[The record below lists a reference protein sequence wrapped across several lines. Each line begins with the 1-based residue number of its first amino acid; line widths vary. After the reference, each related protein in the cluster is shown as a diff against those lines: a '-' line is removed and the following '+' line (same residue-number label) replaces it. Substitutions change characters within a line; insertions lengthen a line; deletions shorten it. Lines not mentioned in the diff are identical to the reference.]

1 MFSFKKIWKHLWPEM
16 RKHKLALFLVF
27 AGYALGVI
35 VDSIFKPLI
44 FKGIIDLISS
54 GSPTPEILSSI
65 FHLILLSVFIII
77 VYNIGYRTG
86 NYAETYFSSNVMRNL
101 YNTTFTKLINH
112 SYSFFSNTFSGSLV
126 AKTKRLVKSFDTF
139 FEIISWQ
146 IWFSVVT
153 FLGIVV
159 VLFIKI
165 PILAIIFILWAIIYL
180 FVTSLFIKKKIRLDM
195 DEASADTKVT
205 STLADSITNI
215 LNIKIFKNSNFEK
228 DNFFK
233 DTEDEE
239 NKRRKDW
246 NFGNFQNLVQSIMM
260 GILQIATWIVLVKLW
275 YKGNIS
281 VGLVVLVQVYIFN
294 LFDILWGLGRNLT
307 KLMQTLSEMVEITD
321 ILDQTPDI
329 LDPENPEELR
339 IKNGNIK
346 FENVTFEYL
355 EDKEVFSNFN
365 LEIKPG
371 ERIGLVGHSGSG
383 KSTIT
388 KLLLRFAD
396 IKSGE
401 INIDGQNIRNIT
413 QDDLRSTI
421 SYVPQEPI
429 LFHRTIREN
438 IAYAR
443 PEASEE
449 EIIEAAKSAHAHDFI
464 TGLQNGYDTLVGER
478 GVKLSGGE
486 RQRVAIARAMLKH
499 SPILILDEATSSLDS
514 LSESYIQ
521 DAFNKLMENKTTIVI
536 AHRLSTI
543 QKMDRI
549 IVLNHGAIAEE
560 GTHKELLKKKG
571 IYAELWDHQS
581 GGFIE

>member
-1 MFSFKKIWKHLWPEM
+1 MFSFKKIWKHLWPQIKKFKWSFYLTFLTYGIGIIVINVFRPIVYKRIIDVLSTSTPNIVVANSLM
-16 RKHKLALFLVF
+16 LLLAT
-27 AGYALGVI
+27 
-35 VDSIFKPLI
+35 LI
-44 FKGIIDLISS
+44 FIIFIQQ
-54 GSPTPEILSSI
+54 
-65 FHLILLSVFIII
+65 VF
-77 VYNIGYRTG
+77 YRFG
-86 NYAETYFSSNVMRNL
+86 DNFVTYFQRNVIKEIHN
-101 YNTTFTKLINH
+101 YSFEQIQKQ
-112 SYSFFSNTFSGSLV
+112 SYSFFTSNFTGSLI
-126 AKTKRLVKSFDTF
+126 AKTKRFARAFEDMHDILIFGFYWTF
-139 FEIISWQ
+139 M
-146 IWFSVVT
+146 VL
-153 FLGIVV
+153 LGILVSMY
-159 VLFIKI
+159 IIIPKI
-165 PILAIIFILWAIIYL
+165 AIIFIAWTFIYVFITIL
-180 FVTSLFIKKKIRLDM
+180 FLGKKEKLD
-195 DEASADTKVT
+195 EKTASADSEVT
-205 STLADSITNI
+205 AGFSDVLTN
-215 LNIKIFKNSNFEK
+215 LFNVKIFAGLNY
-228 DNFFK
+228 
-233 DTEDEE
+233 E
-239 NKRRKDW
+239 NKRFKKITNYELERRTKSW
-246 NFGNFQNLVQSIMM
+246 RYNNFQLITQGILMSSLEIILVYIMLKMWLVNTISTGTFVLVQSYLIIIFDHLWNLGKDMIKFIKYKADM
-260 GILQIATWIVLVKLW
+260 QEIV
-275 YKGNIS
+275 N
-281 VGLVVLVQVYIFN
+281 
-294 LFDILWGLGRNLT
+294 
-307 KLMQTLSEMVEITD
+307 

-329 LDPENPEELR
+329 LDPENPEELK
-339 IKNGNIK
+339 IKSGNIK
-346 FENVTFEYL
+346 FENVSFEYL
-355 EDKEVFSNFN
+355 EGKEVFSNFN

-396 IKSGE
+396 IKEGIIS
-401 INIDGQNIRNIT
+401 IDEQNIRNIT

-443 PEASEE
+443 PDSSEE

-499 SPILILDEATSSLDS
+499 APILILDEATSSLDS

-549 IVLNHGAIAEE
+549 IVLNHGSIAEE

-571 IYAELWDHQS
+571 IYAELWDHQT